1 MLKSGLVS
9 ITFRP
14 LSVGQVIEVVSAAG
28 LDAIEWGGDV
38 HVPPG
43 AVEIARET
51 AKQTRD
57 AGLTVAAYGSYYSL
71 SGDAAKQTGFERVLE
86 SAVALGA
93 PTIRVWLGG
102 KGSAETSAA
111 ERNAILA
118 DAVRIAELAAG
129 AGIGISFE
137 YHGGTLSDTQASV
150 RQLLAEVTHPNI
162 GFLWQP
168 VSGDTAEESLG
179 RLDDV
184 LPRLHHVH
192 VFHWWPTHAE
202 RHPLAEGED
211 RWTRY
216 IEAVRKSGKPTSF
229 LIEFVAGDSV
239 EQFQADAATLR
250 RWLHER
256 G

>member
-14 LSVGQVIEVVSAAG
+14 LTVGKIIGLVSEAG
-28 LDAIEWGGDV
+28 LDAIEWGGDI

-43 AVEIARET
+43 AVDIARET
-51 AKQTRD
+51 ARQTRD
-57 AGLTVAAYGSYYSL
+57 AGLSVAAYGSYYRL
-71 SGDAAKQTGFERVLE
+71 GGEAAKHAEFERVLE

-93 PTIRVWLGG
+93 PTIRVWVGS
-102 KGSAETSAA
+102 KGSAETTSP
-111 ERNAILA
+111 ERGAIID
-118 DAVRIAELAAG
+118 DAVRIAEMAG
-129 AGIGISFE
+129 RAGITISFE
-137 YHGGTLSDTQASV
+137 YHGGTLTDTQASV

-168 VSGDTAEESLG
+168 VSGETAEESLS
-179 RLDDV
+179 RLDDA

-192 VFHWWPTHAE
+192 AFHWWPTNAE

-211 RWTRY
+211 RWLRY
-216 IEAVRKSGKPTSF
+216 IEAVRKAGKPTSF
-229 LIEFVAGDSV
+229 LLEFVANDSV

-250 RWLHER
+250 RWLRE
-256 G
+256 